1 MAVQSAIFDSQAEAQ
16 RAVADLRAAGVD
28 DDAISLVA
36 HHNRTTTTT
45 DADGHVT
52 DEEHTSLVRGI
63 LGGGALGA
71 GLGVAALAIPGVGPL
86 AAAGVIA
93 ASAVPAAMGTG
104 AVLGAIGGSLNEVMK
119 GHGVSDEDAAYYGD
133 RMQNGAVFVSVDT
146 DRTAVPAG
154 RIDDVLYS
162 AGGHNSSRQRGAGA
176 TRATI

>member
-16 RAVADLRAAGVD
+16 RAVGDLRAAGVG

-63 LGGGALGA
+63 FGGGALGA

-86 AAAGVIA
+86 AAAGAIA

-133 RMQNGAVFVSVDT
+133 RMKSGAVFVSVDT
-146 DRTAVPAG
+146 DRTAVPSA

-176 TRATI
+176 TRATL